1 MKMRNSPKTPIE
13 DRICK
18 RGHIGA
24 YYIPNSSLDRKYRH
38 AARCKVCENSKD
50 KVAGYKRK
58 THGLTNTV
66 EYVAWQHMIRRCNVP
81 TMPNFRIYG
90 GRGIKV
96 CDRWMGEDGFIN
108 FLNDMGKRPEKGY
121 SLDRIDNDKGY
132 YPDNCRWANRQ
143 IQSINQS
150 VRLGSFSGVRGVS
163 YHKTS
168 GKWYAQIGIND
179 KKVSLGYYVNID
191 DAISARK
198 AAEEKYFK
206 PILDKA

>member
-1 MKMRNSPKTPIE
+1 
-13 DRICK
+13 
-18 RGHIGA
+18 
-24 YYIPNSSLDRKYRH
+24 
-38 AARCKVCENSKD
+38 
-50 KVAGYKRK
+50 
-58 THGLTNTV
+58 
-66 EYVAWQHMIRRCNVP
+66 
-81 TMPNFRIYG
+81 MPNFIIYG

-143 IQSINQS
+143 VQSINQS

-163 YHKTS
+163 YHKSS
-168 GKWYAQIGIND
+168 GKWHAKIGIDD
-179 KKVSLGYYVNID
+179 KKISLGYYTNID

-198 AAEEKYFK
+198 LAEEKYFK